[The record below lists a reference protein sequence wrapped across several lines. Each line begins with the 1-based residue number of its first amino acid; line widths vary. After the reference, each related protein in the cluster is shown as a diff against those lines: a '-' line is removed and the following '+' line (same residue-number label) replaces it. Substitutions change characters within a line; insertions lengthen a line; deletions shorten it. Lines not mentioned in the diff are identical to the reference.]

1 MVSENGALD
10 RAFIKRAMA
19 MPLLDPA
26 EEKRLGR
33 RIRNPRTSKA
43 NRKKALD
50 ALINP
55 HLRLVVSITRK
66 FRHYGLSQEDLF
78 QEGVLGLMHA
88 AERFDP
94 TRDVRFATY
103 AQWWIRSYMTEHVLR
118 NWSMIRLGTTR
129 SQKALFFNLRRL
141 RSQIAGDGETVSPE
155 EAKRIAQILRTTPE
169 EVVSMGD
176 RLGGRDISIHTPVSA
191 EGSGERGDF
200 LPDGG
205 PSPEEIAAQ
214 SDSRERR
221 NRILAEAVAALP
233 ERERTIL
240 EMRRLREDSATLE
253 EVGRRLGV
261 SKERVRQLEH
271 RAIAQIRKAFEAAGI
286 PPRDLLT

>member
-1 MVSENGALD
+1 MASEHGALD
-10 RAFIKRAMA
+10 RAFIERAMA
-19 MPLLDPA
+19 MPMLEPA
-26 EEKRLGR
+26 EEKKLGL

-50 ALINP
+50 ALITP
-55 HLRLVVSITRK
+55 HLRLVVSIARK

-94 TRDVRFATY
+94 TRNVRFATY
-103 AQWWIRSYMTEHVLR
+103 AQWWIRSYMTEYVLR

-141 RSQIAGDGETVSPE
+141 RSQITGDGETVSME
-155 EAKRIAQILRTTPE
+155 EARRIAQILRTTPE
-169 EVVSMGD
+169 EVVSMGE
-176 RLGGRDISIHTPVSA
+176 RLGGRDISIHTPLSD

-200 LPDGG
+200 LPDEG
-205 PSPEEIAAQ
+205 PSPEEIATEI
-214 SDSRERR
+214 DSRDRR
-221 NRILAEAVAALP
+221 NKILAKAVASLP

-240 EMRRLREDSATLE
+240 EMRHLCQDSATLE
-253 EVGRRLGV
+253 DLGKRLGI
-261 SKERVRQLEH
+261 SKERVRQLER
-271 RAIAQIRKAFEAAGI
+271 RAITHLRKAFEEAGI
-286 PPRDLLT
+286 SVQDLLA

>member
-1 MVSENGALD
+1 MASENGALE

-19 MPLLDPA
+19 MPLLEPA
-26 EEKRLGR
+26 EEKKLGR

-141 RSQIAGDGETVSPE
+141 RSQITGDGETMSPE
-155 EAKRIAQILRTTPE
+155 EARRIAQILRTTPE

-176 RLGGRDISIHTPVSA
+176 RLGGRDVSIHTPVSA
-191 EGSGERGDF
+191 EGGGEHGDF

-205 PSPEEIAAQ
+205 PSPEDIATQ
-214 SDSRERR
+214 IDSRERR
-221 NRILAEAVAALP
+221 NQILAKAVAALP

-240 EMRRLREDSATLE
+240 EMRRLNEDSATLE
-253 EVGRRLGV
+253 EVSRRLGI
-261 SKERVRQLEH
+261 SKERVRQLEQ
-271 RAIAQIRKAFEAAGI
+271 RAIDQIRKAFEASGI
-286 PPRDLLT
+286 PPRDLLA